1 MVRKCVSKFNL
12 GTLHSLLSTS
22 GSHWAFI
29 MSPHS
34 FVHSFSWTYFLFCAI
49 LPISLIEAVSI
60 SYSGQSVTLNDIPY
74 FISPYSAG
82 RLSLDGVSLA
92 GCVSAG
98 GLYPVMVLDSSVNA
112 SDISAL
118 VQSYTAQDDV
128 FQPAFMQS
136 TSNEL
141 KAEVP
146 SQFTTACSFAHFS
159 HCQKIA

>member
-1 MVRKCVSKFNL
+1 M
-12 GTLHSLLSTS
+12 LSAIS
-22 GSHWAFI
+22 SHWVPI

-34 FVHSFSWTYFLFCAI
+34 SIPCSFWTVCL
-49 LPISLIEAVSI
+49 LWVVLSISFIDAVSL

-74 FISPYSAG
+74 FISPYSLG
-82 RLSLDGVSLA
+82 HLSLDGVSVS

-98 GLYPVMVLDSSVNA
+98 GLYPITALDSSVDT

-118 VQSYTAQDDV
+118 VESFTAQDDV

-136 TSNEL
+136 TLTKS

-146 SQFTTACSFAHFS
+146 SKCIIYVAHLVTIS
-159 HCQKIA
+159 RIAWFLSSSAY